1 MNVFFSSK
9 RLSTRIAISCA
20 AAVLSVIP
28 APSTHGETLPQS
40 LPVQEAVRLGER
52 MYREGIL
59 PSGEPMSAYVRGD
72 LPVPG
77 TAFSCVSCHLRSG
90 LGSFEGGVVT
100 PPTNGSN
107 LFQPFQIFYKGIE
120 QKYFPIPPRR
130 PAYTDAT
137 LADVIRSGATPTGQA
152 LNDVMPRY
160 LLDDGDMA
168 ILITYLKSLSS
179 RFSPGVSKTNIRFA
193 TIISDDVVPGE
204 RDAMLAV
211 LDTYVN
217 IKNNQAKAYM
227 EPGNKSRQMAENM
240 LISKELAT
248 RTVTLSRWYLKGSP
262 VTWRAQLEEYYRREP
277 VFAFL
282 GGMSRGEWGPIHQ
295 FSEDKQIPCL
305 FPITDSPVVSKTDW
319 YTMYLSKGYY
329 QEGEA
334 AARYLNGITELLKG
348 RPVLQIVRDSREGRA
363 LSAGFQET
371 WQELGHPTALTVT
384 VKANEAVNG
393 DVLMRMV
400 DREHPAALIVWDGA
414 GILPELKTMAGAT
427 NRPEL
432 IIVSAGYLGKQ
443 LWSMPEPIREI
454 TYLTFPFTF
463 TQQSVKSSMMG
474 SVKVADDLQKTLQAH
489 NMMVQDEARKT
500 TSLTNSLTRLLTMS
514 LMDMAGNYYRDNF
527 LDVIGMAPD
536 QPSSV
541 YGRLSFGP
549 GQRYASKGCYIVQ
562 LGKGLNP
569 ELIKKSDW
577 VIH

>member
-1 MNVFFSSK
+1 
-9 RLSTRIAISCA
+9 
-20 AAVLSVIP
+20 
-28 APSTHGETLPQS
+28 
-40 LPVQEAVRLGER
+40 

-107 LFQPFQIFYKGIE
+107 LFQPFQIFYKGME

-305 FPITDSPVVSKTDW
+305 FPITDFPVVSKTDW

-454 TYLTFPFTF
+454 TYMTFPFTF